1 MEIKVLKKTSNE
13 LRLEIE
19 DVGHTFC
26 NVLQKALLESDAVDM
41 AGYDIPHPL
50 MSHSILYVRT
60 KGRLKSETTIR
71 SALKKVRKQ
80 NKEFG
85 ETFEKAL
92 RKWQRNPNSTTS
104 TELTESGTK
113 PS

>member
-13 LRLEIE
+13 LKLEIE
-19 DVGHTFC
+19 GVGHTFS
-26 NVLQKALLESDAVDM
+26 NMLQKVLLEGDVVDV
-41 AGYDIPHPL
+41 AGYNQPHPL
-50 MSHSILYVRT
+50 MSNSILYVRT
-60 KGRLKSETTIR
+60 KGKSKSETTIR
-71 SALKKVRKQ
+71 SAVKKIRKQ

-85 ETFEKAL
+85 ATFEKAL

-104 TELTESGTK
+104 TELTASSTK

>member
-19 DVGHTFC
+19 GVGHTF
-26 NVLQKALLESDAVDM
+26 NNILQKALLKDDAVDV

-50 MSHSILYVRT
+50 RSMSILYIRT
-60 KGRLKSETTIR
+60 KGTSKSETTIR
-71 SALKKVRKQ
+71 SAVEKKREQ

-85 ETFEKAL
+85 ETFKKAL
-92 RKWQRNPNSTTS
+92 RKWQRNPNSTTPTS
-104 TELTESGTK
+104 
-113 PS
+113 